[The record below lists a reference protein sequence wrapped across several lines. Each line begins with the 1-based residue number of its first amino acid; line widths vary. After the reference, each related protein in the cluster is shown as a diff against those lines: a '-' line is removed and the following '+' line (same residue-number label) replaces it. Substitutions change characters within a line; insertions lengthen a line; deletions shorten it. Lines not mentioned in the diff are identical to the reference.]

1 MAFQCRADRKT
12 MTSPAG
18 TCSVRPVA
26 ESGRATGSTL
36 PPYSEIRRGN
46 GSRRNQ
52 MADWGNGRLNF
63 QPRINTECA
72 LEPGKSGRGLPQSK
86 TWRKF
91 RAGRRTRSVL
101 DCASPL
107 ALWNAAMSIPDAA
120 GATGRAAIRWTCRLR
135 GCPHPQPL
143 RQTWPRGIFCMRTG
157 RFTRCGRGEREL
169 SQLAACGRWLT
180 WRIAGRL
187 VCADALRLGL
197 LAFPGQA

>member
-120 GATGRAAIRWTCRLR
+120 GATGRAAIRWTCRCAGVLTR
-135 GCPHPQPL
+135 SRFARPDCAGFFGCGL
-143 RQTWPRGIFCMRTG
+143 G
-157 RFTRCGRGEREL
+157 RFARCGRGSASCPN
-169 SQLAACGRWLT
+169 SQRV
-180 WRIAGRL
+180 AG
-187 VCADALRLGL
+187 G
-197 LAFPGQA
+197 